1 MDYSSLENDLRN
13 AGWPESRIREEMDRF
28 KEKVESPEYKSF
40 LEATDK
46 YLKSPEYLE
55 SKKAE
60 LKIFISTMEAI
71 GIKVPDN
78 TDEENIWG
86 VLEAQCSSD
95 IYLKALIEE
104 LKNIGIKNQ
113 EFYELPQDEDED
125 DDFIEK
131 DLIEKFKEM
140 GLEIPQDAKFPKMD
154 LPPLQRYFHGLSIKS
169 THETDKYLNNLE
181 FKTFGRNQKL
191 TTDEK
196 ERWMNIY
203 ILSKEY
209 HLDSLIKSSENYR
222 NNKKSGFLTLPICG
236 SDIMS
241 GGQIDFFH
249 YEHLKKYLHGIGTD
263 ILGMYFCPRHQILTS
278 QSGDELRFYVY
289 ISPSK
294 LSEEIILSCDE
305 GKIQVLSKKD
315 IDKESLEKYLIYCE
329 KNVKNVIREEKIEKY
344 LKQKNGI

>member
-1 MDYSSLENDLRN
+1 MDYSSLESDLRN
-13 AGWPESRIREEMDRF
+13 AGWPESPKYKAMEEVAQ
-28 KEKVESPEYKSF
+28 KYVESPEYK
-40 LEATDK
+40 EH
-46 YLKSPEYLE
+46 
-55 SKKAE
+55 KKTE

-71 GIKVPDN
+71 GIKIPEN
-78 TDEENIWG
+78 TDEENIFG
-86 VLEAQCSSD
+86 VLEAQCSSE

-104 LKNIGIKNQ
+104 LKNIGIENQ
-113 EFYELPQDEDED
+113 EFYEIPQDEDDD

-131 DLIEKFKEM
+131 DLIERFKEM

-169 THETDKYLNNLE
+169 TDETDKYLNNLE
-181 FKTFGRNQKL
+181 FKTFSYNQKL
-191 TTDEK
+191 TEDEK

-209 HLDSLIKSSENYR
+209 HLDSLIESSENYR
-222 NNKKSGFLTLPICG
+222 NNKNSGFLTLPIHG

-249 YEHLKKYLHGIGTD
+249 YEYFEKYLHGIGWD
-263 ILGMYFCPRHQILTS
+263 ILGIYFCPRHQILTS

-289 ISPSK
+289 IRPSK
-294 LSEEIILSCDE
+294 LSEEIILSYDE
-305 GKIQVLSKKD
+305 GEIQVLSKKD

-329 KNVKNVIREEKIEKY
+329 KNVKNVIGEEKIEKY
-344 LKQKNGI
+344 LKQKNGT